1 VKIRFEEIVNI
12 EGVEVIVRA
21 KRKDDE
27 VAQILKHL
35 SLLNDDLYL
44 KKEGRQVKVKWAE
57 IYYFD
62 SVDKK
67 IFAYTKND
75 VFETEFKL
83 YMLEES
89 LYNTPFIRINKT
101 TILNTSKIIS
111 FQSTINS
118 KMQATLD
125 NKESVI
131 ISRMYVSALK
141 MKLGGKI

>member
-12 EGVEVIVRA
+12 EGVEVVVRA
-21 KRKDDE
+21 KKKDDE

-44 KKEGRQVKVKWAE
+44 KKEGRQVNVKWAE

-75 VFETEFKL
+75 VFETDFKL
-83 YMLEES
+83 YM
-89 LYNTPFIRINKT
+89 
-101 TILNTSKIIS
+101 
-111 FQSTINS
+111 
-118 KMQATLD
+118 
-125 NKESVI
+125 
-131 ISRMYVSALK
+131 
-141 MKLGGKI
+141 